1 MSNRICLKQIFN
13 YILVTNEDEFGASKF
28 SKNNLNY
35 KFKPSTVTN
44 FIKGN
49 VNNAKTISPTVT
61 NTAANA
67 IGGWLYRGYTG
78 HEMLPMFNL
87 INMNGRLYDPI
98 NARMLS
104 PDPIVNDFT
113 NTQHFNRYSYVWNN
127 PLKYT
132 DPSGYDGWWDYD
144 DGGDYAFSMG
154 YLAYVTN
161 PNGTAANPANGQKES
176 FQGGSW
182 TYIEGGGDYNF
193 GNSYVNE
200 GVDYSGLYLNNFNV
214 NYSGSRPYDASQ
226 LLVQNGGGM
235 KPASSYDY
243 NQSVIDGKFIDD
255 WNYILGGNNGNVL
268 TRTWDLLK
276 RDWQN
281 FNNTDKQ
288 NYTDLGEFGINI
300 FTAGG
305 LLPIKILNKGNF
317 YIKGVG
323 LVDKSLFHKYV
334 KQNIL
339 KKAGIQNYAKYVGD
353 NPDVFVENGKV
364 FLIGIYGKFT
374 NKIYPTGLNAIEY
387 FSK

>member
-1 MSNRICLKQIFN
+1 
-13 YILVTNEDEFGASKF
+13 
-28 SKNNLNY
+28 
-35 KFKPSTVTN
+35 
-44 FIKGN
+44 
-49 VNNAKTISPTVT
+49 
-61 NTAANA
+61 
-67 IGGWLYRGYTG
+67 
-78 HEMLPMFNL
+78 
-87 INMNGRLYDPI
+87 
-98 NARMLS
+98 
-104 PDPIVNDFT
+104 
-113 NTQHFNRYSYVWNN
+113 
-127 PLKYT
+127 
-132 DPSGYDGWWDYD
+132 
-144 DGGDYAFSMG
+144 
-154 YLAYVTN
+154 
-161 PNGTAANPANGQKES
+161 
-176 FQGGSW
+176 
-182 TYIEGGGDYNF
+182 
-193 GNSYVNE
+193 
-200 GVDYSGLYLNNFNV
+200 
-214 NYSGSRPYDASQ
+214 
-226 LLVQNGGGM
+226 M

-374 NKIYPTGLNAIEY
+374 NKIYPTGLDAIKY